1 MSPRSI
7 VQYGPDSTRVKS
19 TMVRPASGPLSD
31 TPPWYPQGL
40 AALSDVE
47 GSNLPRVF
55 RVRINMRLIRM
66 AT

>member
-1 MSPRSI
+1 
-7 VQYGPDSTRVKS
+7 
-19 TMVRPASGPLSD
+19 MVRPASGPLSD